1 MLGKLLLYLD
11 PSRRKHQAQDGIQAN
26 SIWCLETCS
35 SVLQMFH
42 SIYRGE
48 QSLRLV
54 YAPWGLSSGECAK
67 SGSLLCCLCP
77 SWIGWY
83 FMWQASTNVPPW
95 GQEGWMKQRN
105 LQISCIAKTDKG
117 FCYQP
122 LFCVV
127 PLPHLRNNW
136 SLMTSNCF
144 SVFNVC
150 CSDAWPTLWIL
161 AYPDMLL
168 LVKGIFWMYIC
179 T

>member
-1 MLGKLLLYLD
+1 
-11 PSRRKHQAQDGIQAN
+11 
-26 SIWCLETCS
+26 
-35 SVLQMFH
+35 
-42 SIYRGE
+42 
-48 QSLRLV
+48 
-54 YAPWGLSSGECAK
+54 
-67 SGSLLCCLCP
+67 
-77 SWIGWY
+77 
-83 FMWQASTNVPPW
+83 
-95 GQEGWMKQRN
+95 MKQRN

-136 SLMTSNCF
+136 SLITSNCF

-179 T
+179 TRFRTVPLFQSKPRWLRSSCPLFWWKNGEQNILVICSRLSYCAFLGCFPWLWEQTEPFIPVWKNCRKNLAEI